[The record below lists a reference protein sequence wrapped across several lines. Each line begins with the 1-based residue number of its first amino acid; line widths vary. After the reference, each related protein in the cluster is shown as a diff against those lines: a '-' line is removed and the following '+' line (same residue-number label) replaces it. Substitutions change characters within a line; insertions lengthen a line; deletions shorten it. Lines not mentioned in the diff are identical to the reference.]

1 MDEYPLE
8 RQFYKFFNR
17 IIFWYIFCYVYRVK
31 SMKKRKQQHD
41 EDEMVEMSMTTTKS
55 SLGNAS
61 TRLHMKKFKGLEQNK
76 DHWSIGK

>member
-1 MDEYPLE
+1 
-8 RQFYKFFNR
+8 
-17 IIFWYIFCYVYRVK
+17 
-31 SMKKRKQQHD
+31 MKKRKQQHD